1 MNGTSNR
8 RAKAYVLT
16 VTQKWFFWVKQVP
29 HTEGHLC
36 VLLKK
41 SITPPPQCPIIQDVQ
56 VCPDSLGTRLA
67 HRLYSCFRKT
77 LRQSQETIKAAH
89 DDVFK
94 VKAATPRKGLSI
106 LTFALGTMKDNCSVL
121 MCTLDAISPLDS
133 QTREMTQ

>member
-36 VLLKK
+36 V
-41 SITPPPQCPIIQDVQ
+41 
-56 VCPDSLGTRLA
+56 VCLDSLGTRLA

-106 LTFALGTMKDNCSVL
+106 LTFALGAMKDNCSVL